1 MSSPIVCVRCGR
13 SAHPLSEPP
22 TGGPLGR
29 QIQESVC
36 ADCWNEWRE
45 VSGRVIAH
53 YGLNMGNPDH
63 RRQLRELMK
72 DFLNL
77 PSQEGAQAGQ

>member
-1 MSSPIVCVRCGR
+1 MSSIVCVRCGR
-13 SAHPLSEPP
+13 TAEPMSEPP

-29 QIQESVC
+29 QVQASVC
-36 ADCWNEWRE
+36 PDCWAEWRE

-63 RRQLRELMK
+63 RHQLRELMK
-72 DFLNL
+72 EFLNL
-77 PSQEGAQAGQ
+77 ASGHQDQPGQ

>member
-1 MSSPIVCVRCGR
+1 MSSIVCVRCGR
-13 SAHPLSEPP
+13 TAEPMSEPP

-29 QIQESVC
+29 QVQASVC
-36 ADCWNEWRE
+36 PDCWAEWRE

-63 RRQLRELMK
+63 RHQLRELMK
-72 DFLNL
+72 EFLNL
-77 PSQEGAQAGQ
+77 APGHQDQAGQ